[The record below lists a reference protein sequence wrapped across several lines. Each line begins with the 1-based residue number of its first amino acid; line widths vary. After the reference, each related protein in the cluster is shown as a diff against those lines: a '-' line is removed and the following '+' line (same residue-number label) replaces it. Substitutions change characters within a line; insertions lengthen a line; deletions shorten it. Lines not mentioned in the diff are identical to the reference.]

1 MSSNNHFVDKNR
13 VERYNYYAS
22 EYNGVRNVKEHDDY
36 KHSEDGY
43 DESYHGKRRGCGRM
57 ILFILFIVIIIAML
71 LILSNK
77 NTV

>member
-13 VERYNYYAS
+13 VEKYNYYAS

-36 KHSEDGY
+36 KHDANA
-43 DESYHGKRRGCGRM
+43 YHERYHEERRGCGRM